1 MEFARTGLGYRFFAE
16 TLPGLV
22 RELGR
27 LADAVGRLADALERR
42 ADAPSP
48 RAETEPLAPEETP

>member
-1 MEFARTGLGYRFFAE
+1 MEFARTGLAYRFFAE

-22 RELGR
+22 RALGR

-42 ADAPSP
+42 GDSSTP
-48 RAETEPLAPEETP
+48 RAQTGPLAPEETP